1 MIKNI
6 TIIMCEFSTTDE
18 RIITATFK
26 LLQKEGI
33 NKTTTKKIAAKAEVS
48 EITIFRNFKNK
59 DNLIKITKEYYL
71 EKFLA
76 QLEEIF
82 DFNDGDEI
90 DEYLQS
96 NFIGLLNLSDADFSI
111 IKVAMEE
118 VRDIPEKKQ
127 LISRITT
134 TVIDKLDKFFQVQIE
149 KGKIR
154 PIDSRVLAMMCFG
167 ITFQSIIL
175 WKIYD
180 KSPSV
185 ETSQYANDFLD
196 ILYNGIIA

>member
-1 MIKNI
+1 
-6 TIIMCEFSTTDE
+6 MCEFSTTDE

-134 TVIDKLDKFFQVQIE
+134 TVIDKLDKFFQAQIE
-149 KGKIR
+149 K
-154 PIDSRVLAMMCFG
+154 V
-167 ITFQSIIL
+167 
-175 WKIYD
+175 
-180 KSPSV
+180 KSDQLIP
-185 ETSQYANDFLD
+185 EYWQ
-196 ILYNGIIA
+196 

>member
-33 NKTTTKKIAAKAEVS
+33 SKTTTKKIAAKAEVS

-134 TVIDKLDKFFQVQIE
+134 TVIDKLDKFFQAQIE